1 MFSFG
6 YGNRAILSS
15 QVADSSC
22 RIAAPLGK
30 DTIKKDKGKCLTTTT
45 PTVIVRQ
52 IHYCAEMT
60 SNAELLSRLQRF
72 ALNPNVYND
81 TMKQERGFKAME
93 PIESSPT
100 MQIRRR
106 DAPNPDRCIGIGRN
120 GARELAALA
129 AKDNRKKT
137 QKEPSMTDDNNA
149 KTKANMNVNASA
161 KSTYTTNAKDQLFWC
176 LMMIVK
182 SWEEADLPDKGE
194 RFMMEASEK
203 TTLTELL
210 GKSESIPWKEM
221 KLSKTNVCNELGAS
235 INKKINVDV
244 MRALAFLYE
253 KNIAYV
259 WGKGCCV
266 RVNGARALPAS
277 EQKWHVIKR
286 SRMGY
291 SLASDA
297 HAETVMN
304 RIDIGEM
311 YIVEDPNK
319 PLMAASGYKIG
330 ELQELAN
337 KLDVCINREGG
348 EKPKLKKDLYQDI
361 VTAIHKID

>member
-1 MFSFG
+1 M
-6 YGNRAILSS
+6 
-15 QVADSSC
+15 
-22 RIAAPLGK
+22 
-30 DTIKKDKGKCLTTTT
+30 
-45 PTVIVRQ
+45 
-52 IHYCAEMT
+52 M
-60 SNAELLSRLQRF
+60 SNIELLSRLQRV
-72 ALNPNVYND
+72 ALTPETYNE
-81 TMKQERGFKAME
+81 TMKVERGFKPLE

-120 GARELAALA
+120 GARELASLA
-129 AKDNRKKT
+129 AKDNRRKT
-137 QKEPSMTDDNNA
+137 QREPSMTDDNTTNTGAVANTNTNTNTNA
-149 KTKANMNVNASA
+149 NT
-161 KSTYTTNAKDQLFWC
+161 KSTYSVSTKDQLFWC

-182 SWEEADLPDKGE
+182 SWEEDDLPEKGE
-194 RFMMEASEK
+194 RFMIEASEK
-203 TTLTELL
+203 TTLTEML
-210 GKSESIPWKEM
+210 GKSDSIPWKEM

-286 SRMGY
+286 DRSGY
-291 SLASDA
+291 SLASDE
-297 HAETVMN
+297 HAQSVMN

-330 ELQELAN
+330 ELQELAH
-337 KLDVCINREGG
+337 KLGVCINREGG

>member
-1 MFSFG
+1 
-6 YGNRAILSS
+6 
-15 QVADSSC
+15 
-22 RIAAPLGK
+22 
-30 DTIKKDKGKCLTTTT
+30 
-45 PTVIVRQ
+45 
-52 IHYCAEMT
+52 
-60 SNAELLSRLQRF
+60 
-72 ALNPNVYND
+72 
-81 TMKQERGFKAME
+81 MKQERGFKPME

-120 GARELAALA
+120 GARELAALS
-129 AKDNRKKT
+129 AKDNRKRIP
-137 QKEPSMTDDNNA
+137 KETSDTDNNM
-149 KTKANMNVNASA
+149 KTRTNVNASA
-161 KSTYTTNAKDQLFWC
+161 KSTYSTSAKDQLFWC

-182 SWEEADLPDKGE
+182 SWEEADLPEKGE
-194 RFMMEASEK
+194 RFMIEASEK
-203 TTLTELL
+203 TTLTEML
-210 GKSESIPWKEM
+210 GKSESIPWKEL
-221 KLSKTNVCNELGAS
+221 KLSKMNVCNELGAS

-286 SRMGY
+286 DRSGY
-291 SLASDA
+291 FLSSDQ
-297 HAETVMN
+297 HAQSVMN

-319 PLMAASGYKIG
+319 PLMAVSGYKIG
-330 ELQELAN
+330 ELQELAH
-337 KLDVCINREGG
+337 KLGVCINREGG

>member
-1 MFSFG
+1 
-6 YGNRAILSS
+6 
-15 QVADSSC
+15 
-22 RIAAPLGK
+22 
-30 DTIKKDKGKCLTTTT
+30 
-45 PTVIVRQ
+45 
-52 IHYCAEMT
+52 
-60 SNAELLSRLQRF
+60 
-72 ALNPNVYND
+72 
-81 TMKQERGFKAME
+81 MKVERKFKAME

-106 DAPNPDRCIGIGRN
+106 DAPNPDRCIGIGKN
-120 GARELAALA
+120 GARELASLV
-129 AKDNRKKT
+129 AKENCKRAIK
-137 QKEPSMTDDNNA
+137 QHTDL
-149 KTKANMNVNASA
+149 
-161 KSTYTTNAKDQLFWC
+161 KSSSSTNAKEVYSANAKDKLFWC

-182 SWEEADLPDKGE
+182 SWEEADLPEKGE
-194 RFMMEASEK
+194 RFMIEASEK
-203 TTLTELL
+203 TTLTEML
-210 GKSESIPWKEM
+210 GKSSSIPWKEL
-221 KLSKTNVCNELGAS
+221 KLSKANVCNELGAS
-235 INKKINVDV
+235 INKKINLDV

-286 SRMGY
+286 DRTGY
-291 SLASDA
+291 SLASDE
-297 HAETVMN
+297 HAKSVMN
-304 RIDIGEM
+304 QIDIGEM

-337 KLDVCINREGG
+337 KLGVGINRDGS

-361 VTAIHKID
+361 MTAIHKID

>member
-1 MFSFG
+1 
-6 YGNRAILSS
+6 
-15 QVADSSC
+15 
-22 RIAAPLGK
+22 
-30 DTIKKDKGKCLTTTT
+30 
-45 PTVIVRQ
+45 
-52 IHYCAEMT
+52 MT
-60 SNAELLSRLQRF
+60 SNMELLSRLQRF
-72 ALNPNVYND
+72 ALLPNVYND
-81 TMKQERGFKAME
+81 TMKVERGYKDME

-129 AKDNRKKT
+129 AKEEQKKIP
-137 QKEPSMTDDNNA
+137 KGKSDADRDANA
-149 KTKANMNVNASA
+149 NTKTTYSA
-161 KSTYTTNAKDQLFWC
+161 NAKDQLFWC

-182 SWEEADLPDKGE
+182 SWEEADLPEKRE
-194 RFMMEASEK
+194 RFMIEASEK
-203 TTLTELL
+203 TILTEML

-235 INKKINVDV
+235 INKKINLDV

-266 RVNGARALPAS
+266 RVNGARSLPAS
-277 EQKWHVIKR
+277 EQKWSVITR
-286 SRMGY
+286 SRLGY
-291 SLASDA
+291 SLASDE
-297 HAETVMN
+297 HAQSIMN
-304 RIDIGEM
+304 RIDVGEM

-319 PLMAASGYKIG
+319 PLMSASAYKIG

-337 KLDVCINREGG
+337 KLGVCVNREGG

>member
-1 MFSFG
+1 M
-6 YGNRAILSS
+6 SS
-15 QVADSSC
+15 
-22 RIAAPLGK
+22 
-30 DTIKKDKGKCLTTTT
+30 
-45 PTVIVRQ
+45 TV
-52 IHYCAEMT
+52 
-60 SNAELLSRLQRF
+60 ELLTRLQRF
-72 ALNPNVYND
+72 ALLPNAYNE
-81 TMKQERGFKAME
+81 TMKVERSFKPTE

-137 QKEPSMTDDNNA
+137 QREPSTNDDNN
-149 KTKANMNVNASA
+149 TKPSANVNVNA
-161 KSTYTTNAKDQLFWC
+161 KSTYSTSAKDQLFWC

-182 SWEEADLPDKGE
+182 SWEEADLPEKGE
-194 RFMMEASEK
+194 RFMIEASEK

-210 GKSESIPWKEM
+210 SKSNSIPWKEL

-266 RVNGARALPAS
+266 RINGARALPAS
-277 EQKWHVIKR
+277 EQKWYVIKR
-286 SRMGY
+286 DRSGY
-291 SLASDA
+291 SLASDE
-297 HAETVMN
+297 HAQSVMN
-304 RIDIGEM
+304 RIDTGEM

-337 KLDVCINREGG
+337 KLGVCINREGC

>member
-1 MFSFG
+1 MSSTVE
-6 YGNRAILSS
+6 IL
-15 QVADSSC
+15 
-22 RIAAPLGK
+22 
-30 DTIKKDKGKCLTTTT
+30 T
-45 PTVIVRQ
+45 
-52 IHYCAEMT
+52 
-60 SNAELLSRLQRF
+60 RLQRF
-72 ALNPNVYND
+72 ALLPNAYNE
-81 TMKQERGFKAME
+81 TMKVERSFKPTE

-120 GARELAALA
+120 GAKELAALS

-137 QKEPSMTDDNNA
+137 QKEPSTNDDNNT
-149 KTKANMNVNASA
+149 KTSGNVNAVA
-161 KSTYTTNAKDQLFWC
+161 KSTYSASTKDQLFWC

-182 SWEEADLPDKGE
+182 SWEEADLPEKGE
-194 RFMMEASEK
+194 RFMIEASEK
-203 TTLTELL
+203 TTLTEMLS
-210 GKSESIPWKEM
+210 KSDSIPWKEL

-277 EQKWHVIKR
+277 AQKWYVIKR
-286 SRMGY
+286 TRRDIHLLPTSTQNG
-291 SLASDA
+291 D
-297 HAETVMN
+297 V
-304 RIDIGEM
+304 IDTGEM

-319 PLMAASGYKIG
+319 PLMAVSGYKIG

-337 KLDVCINREGG
+337 KLDVCVNREGG
-348 EKPKLKKDLYQDI
+348 DKPKLKKDLYQDI

>member
-1 MFSFG
+1 
-6 YGNRAILSS
+6 
-15 QVADSSC
+15 
-22 RIAAPLGK
+22 
-30 DTIKKDKGKCLTTTT
+30 
-45 PTVIVRQ
+45 
-52 IHYCAEMT
+52 MT
-60 SNAELLSRLQRF
+60 SNMELLGRLQRF
-72 ALNPNVYND
+72 ALLPNVYND
-81 TMKQERGFKAME
+81 TMKVERGYKDME

-129 AKDNRKKT
+129 AKEEQKKIP
-137 QKEPSMTDDNNA
+137 KGKSDSDRYANA
-149 KTKANMNVNASA
+149 NTKTTYSA
-161 KSTYTTNAKDQLFWC
+161 NAKDQLFWC

-182 SWEEADLPDKGE
+182 SWEEADLPEKGE
-194 RFMMEASEK
+194 RFMIEASEK
-203 TTLTELL
+203 TILTEML

-235 INKKINVDV
+235 INKKINLDV

-266 RVNGARALPAS
+266 RVNGARSLPAS
-277 EQKWHVIKR
+277 EQKWSVITR
-286 SRMGY
+286 SRLGY
-291 SLASDA
+291 SLSSDE
-297 HAETVMN
+297 HAQSIMN
-304 RIDIGEM
+304 RIDVGEM

-319 PLMAASGYKIG
+319 PLMSASAYKIG

-337 KLDVCINREGG
+337 KLGVCVNREGG

>member
-1 MFSFG
+1 M
-6 YGNRAILSS
+6 SS
-15 QVADSSC
+15 
-22 RIAAPLGK
+22 
-30 DTIKKDKGKCLTTTT
+30 TI
-45 PTVIVRQ
+45 
-52 IHYCAEMT
+52 
-60 SNAELLSRLQRF
+60 ELLTRLQRF
-72 ALNPNVYND
+72 ALLPNVYNE
-81 TMKQERGFKAME
+81 TMKVERTFKPME
-93 PIESSPT
+93 PIECSPT

-120 GARELAALA
+120 GAKELAALT
-129 AKDNRKKT
+129 AKDNRKKMPT
-137 QKEPSMTDDNNA
+137 ESKSGN
-149 KTKANMNVNASA
+149 KTSY
-161 KSTYTTNAKDQLFWC
+161 STSSKDQLFWC

-182 SWEEADLPDKGE
+182 SWEEDDLPEKGE
-194 RFMMEASEK
+194 RFMIEASEK
-203 TTLTELL
+203 TTLTEMLS
-210 GKSESIPWKEM
+210 KSDSIPWKEL

-266 RVNGARALPAS
+266 RVNGARTLPAS
-277 EQKWHVIKR
+277 EQKWHVIIR
-286 SRMGY
+286 SRSGY
-291 SLASDA
+291 ALASDD

-304 RIDIGEM
+304 RIDTGEM

-337 KLDVCINREGG
+337 KLDVSINREGS
-348 EKPKLKKDLYQDI
+348 EKQKLKKDLYQDI
-361 VTAIHKID
+361 MTAIHKID

>member
-1 MFSFG
+1 MSSTVE
-6 YGNRAILSS
+6 IL
-15 QVADSSC
+15 
-22 RIAAPLGK
+22 
-30 DTIKKDKGKCLTTTT
+30 T
-45 PTVIVRQ
+45 
-52 IHYCAEMT
+52 
-60 SNAELLSRLQRF
+60 RLQRF
-72 ALNPNVYND
+72 ALLPNAYNE
-81 TMKQERGFKAME
+81 TMKVERSFKPTE

-137 QKEPSMTDDNNA
+137 QREPSTNDDNNT
-149 KTKANMNVNASA
+149 KTSGNVNAIA
-161 KSTYTTNAKDQLFWC
+161 KSTYSASTKDQLFWC

-182 SWEEADLPDKGE
+182 SWEEADLPEKGE
-194 RFMMEASEK
+194 RFMIEASEK
-203 TTLTELL
+203 TTLTEMLS
-210 GKSESIPWKEM
+210 KSDSIPWKEL

-277 EQKWHVIKR
+277 EQKWYVIKR
-286 SRMGY
+286 TRSGY
-291 SLASDA
+291 SLASDE
-297 HAETVMN
+297 HAETVMS
-304 RIDIGEM
+304 RIDTGEM

-319 PLMAASGYKIG
+319 PLMAVSGYKIG

-337 KLDVCINREGG
+337 KLDVCVNREGG
-348 EKPKLKKDLYQDI
+348 DKPKLKKDLYQDI

>member
-1 MFSFG
+1 MSSTVE
-6 YGNRAILSS
+6 IL
-15 QVADSSC
+15 
-22 RIAAPLGK
+22 
-30 DTIKKDKGKCLTTTT
+30 T
-45 PTVIVRQ
+45 
-52 IHYCAEMT
+52 
-60 SNAELLSRLQRF
+60 RLQRF
-72 ALNPNVYND
+72 ALLPNAYNE
-81 TMKQERGFKAME
+81 TMKVERSFKPTE

-137 QKEPSMTDDNNA
+137 QREPSTNDDNT
-149 KTKANMNVNASA
+149 KTSGNVNAIA
-161 KSTYTTNAKDQLFWC
+161 KSTYSASTKDQLFWC

-182 SWEEADLPDKGE
+182 SWEEADLPEKGE
-194 RFMMEASEK
+194 RFMIEASEK
-203 TTLTELL
+203 TTLTEMLS
-210 GKSESIPWKEM
+210 KSDSIPWKEL

-266 RVNGARALPAS
+266 RVNGARALPAR
-277 EQKWHVIKR
+277 EQKWYVIKR
-286 SRMGY
+286 TRSGY
-291 SLASDA
+291 SLASDE
-297 HAETVMN
+297 HAETVMS
-304 RIDIGEM
+304 RIDTGDM

-319 PLMAASGYKIG
+319 PLMAVSGYKIG

-337 KLDVCINREGG
+337 KLDVCVNREGG
-348 EKPKLKKDLYQDI
+348 DKPKLKKDLYQDI